1 LFSKRNFRVERGQGV
16 VDNEEGNSIGFFLCL
31 QTFSL
36 TDWLADEAD
45 RLFVQSEAFGLTE
58 AFVQSEVFVQ
68 SVIQYVIQ

>member
-1 LFSKRNFRVERGQGV
+1 MERGQGV

-58 AFVQSEVFVQ
+58 VFVQ